1 MARAE
6 PLAITTFDMF
16 RHFDMDFFY
25 FFFRPIYIGRA
36 QIQMSVGA
44 SKSGLFLKTGGRR
57 GSGASEL

>member
-1 MARAE
+1 MTPSR
-6 PLAITTFDMF
+6 LAGGLN
-16 RHFDMDFFY
+16 
-25 FFFRPIYIGRA
+25 IYGRA